1 MINKDK
7 VSNPII
13 PEKSDKETTII
24 IPEEL
29 KEELKEDKKIKK
41 EDYYE
46 QPPSDSDFDICGPMN
61 CDKEL

>member
-13 PEKSDKETTII
+13 PEKSDKATTII
-24 IPEEL
+24 IP
-29 KEELKEDKKIKK
+29 EELKEDKKIKK